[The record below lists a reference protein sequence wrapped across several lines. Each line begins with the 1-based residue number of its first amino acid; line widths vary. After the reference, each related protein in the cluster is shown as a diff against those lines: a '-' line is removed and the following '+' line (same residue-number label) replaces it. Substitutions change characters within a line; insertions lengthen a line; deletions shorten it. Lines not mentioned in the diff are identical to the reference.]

1 MDTSYLSKRVRTVM
15 LRNGVD
21 DIQFRDVC
29 RETEK
34 MSDKTKLLELA
45 KEKSKGLRKIKDF
58 R

>member
-1 MDTSYLSKRVRTVM
+1 MKESARTPMDTSYLSKRVRTVM

-34 MSDKTKLLELA
+34 MSDKNKLLELA
-45 KEKSKGLRKIKDF
+45 KAVK
-58 R
+58 